1 MSHRWLPLLAV
12 AFAALALLAGGAQL
26 WAFIASSRPRH
37 LILAI
42 FAVAVGIAVSIAAGV
57 ALWRKRRRP

>member
-1 MSHRWLPLLAV
+1 MAL

-37 LILAI
+37 LILAT
-42 FAVAVGIAVSIAAGV
+42 FAVAVGIAVSIAAGG
-57 ALWRKRRRP
+57 ALWRNRRGR